1 MTTNE
6 IEKQLRFKSRKE
18 IKECADTLAHELQQF
33 GKNHTGSNRRC
44 IAWHSKREKPHAK
57 YNEDH
62 PCFQEVS
69 DPFVTLDWKEL
80 SQLIVRNMEENWLDQ
95 MVERKA
101 KELLTKIDLL
111 G

>member
-18 IKECADTLAHELQQF
+18 IKKCADTIVHQMQQF
-33 GKNHTGSNRRC
+33 SKDYTNNIANGMNWYSRRVKP
-44 IAWHSKREKPHAK
+44 IKKYDHSPEP
-57 YNEDH
+57 E
-62 PCFQEVS
+62 
-69 DPFVTLDWKEL
+69 DPFNHFDWVEL

-95 MVERKA
+95 MVEKKA
-101 KELLTKIDLL
+101 TELISKIDLL